1 MLLATGVARAGD
13 PDEDYL
19 KIYSQIED
27 AESLE
32 TGGQATQALA
42 KYREAAKAL
51 ALFARSHPDWNA
63 KVVNTRLNRLAD
75 SISVLSARPASA
87 SPARTN
93 AAASGGAIAAGA
105 PKLLQAGAEPRKVL
119 RLHPKAGDK
128 QSVETTLKM
137 SMETKMGEMEAPS
150 MKLPV
155 MKMTMDV
162 NVKSVSAQGDI
173 TYELVVGDAS
183 LGDEPGALP
192 QVVDMLKASFTKL
205 KGMSGQGTV
214 SDRGL
219 SKGVEMKA
227 PPGTDPQSRQ
237 TMEQMKEILSGAVP
251 PLPEEAVGPGAKWE
265 VRKTLKSQGMSIDQ
279 TSTYE
284 LVAVEGDRLTAK
296 TTVAQRAGSQKIQ
309 SPAMPGMKLDLN
321 KMVGNGTGELTYDL
335 GQLLPAQATSDLRT
349 ESSMSLG
356 GAQKQTINQK
366 LELNVKLQAK

>member
-1 MLLATGVARAGD
+1 
-13 PDEDYL
+13 
-19 KIYSQIED
+19 
-27 AESLE
+27 
-32 TGGQATQALA
+32 
-42 KYREAAKAL
+42 
-51 ALFARSHPDWNA
+51 
-63 KVVNTRLNRLAD
+63 
-75 SISVLSARPASA
+75 
-87 SPARTN
+87 
-93 AAASGGAIAAGA
+93 
-105 PKLLQAGAEPRKVL
+105 
-119 RLHPKAGDK
+119 
-128 QSVETTLKM
+128 M

-335 GQLLPAQATSDLRT
+335 GQLLPAEATSDLRT